1 MRATFRSV
9 DTPNRWEVSRPGVCN
24 FDGLFGGG
32 GTQTSTQTNTMDPF
46 IKGLLTNSA
55 NRAQSIA
62 DRPFESYMGQGFAP
76 LSQNQRT
83 ALTGAQNLNA
93 AGAPAIDMGINGAG
107 GLLNYNPQQVGGS
120 NFTNMLGAY
129 QNPYT
134 DQVVDRSLADIER
147 QRQMAMGSNTDQA
160 IASKAFAGAG
170 SRRGVADALTNEAYG
185 RIAGDTAANLRNQGF
200 NTSAGLA
207 QQAGMANQS
216 ADLAGA
222 GVRSNASGLLGS
234 LGQQQFNNGL
244 GYVNALTQTGAM
256 EQQTQQGQ
264 NQFDYNE
271 FLRRMNY
278 PAQGQTLINQS
289 LGMLPSGGTTTTTQ
303 PGQSM
308 LPGLLGAG
316 VKLATAPTSNG
327 GSLFSNWLS

>member
-1 MRATFRSV
+1 MSWL
-9 DTPNRWEVSRPGVCN
+9 D
-24 FDGLFGGG
+24 DIFGGG
-32 GTQTSTQTNTMDPF
+32 SQTSTSTNTMDPF
-46 IKGLLTNSA
+46 VKGLLTNSA

-83 ALTGAQNLNA
+83 AMTGAQNLNA
-93 AGAPAIDMGINGAG
+93 AGAPAIEMGINGAG
-107 GLLNYNPQQVGGS
+107 GLLSYNPQQVGGA
-120 NFTNMLGAY
+120 NFTNMMGAY

-134 DQVVDRSLADIER
+134 DQVVNRSLADIER
-147 QRQMAMGSNTDQA
+147 QRQIAMGSNTDQA

-185 RIAGDTAANLRNQGF
+185 RIAGDTAANLRNAGF
-200 NTSAGLA
+200 NTAAGLA

-264 NQFDYNE
+264 NQFGYNE
-271 FLRRMNY
+271 FLRRQNNPY
-278 PAQGQTLINQS
+278 QGQTLINQS
-289 LGMLPSGGTTTTTQ
+289 LGLLPNSGTTTTTG
-303 PGQSM
+303 PNSGGANAINGILGIGQTAAS
-308 LPGLLGAG
+308 LGWNPFG
-316 VKLATAPTSNG
+316 
-327 GSLFSNWLS
+327 